1 MPVCTRYRFTG
12 GNARNRGIG
21 RALSA
26 RPLHRWDMADKYS
39 GNLYTVNLPYA
50 NFGIIENGG
59 KVTYAAP
66 IAKWAIGKTLRDVE
80 AFYRRKGGQMTAHTQ
95 PEIKRII
102 MCGSRTWRNR
112 ELIFDKVFKWKQR
125 YGDSLVIM
133 HGDEP
138 NGADEDIRLAC
149 EAHQVRHIIYCA
161 AKPRHISHRLC
172 KVVQA
177 SNWDI
182 DGKFAGPK
190 RNAAMRDN
198 EPIGCVA
205 FRSEGKS
212 NGTDNCVN
220 LCKSA
225 GIPVIIY
232 KGDGTHECYTN
243 H

>member
-1 MPVCTRYRFTG
+1 MV
-12 GNARNRGIG
+12 
-21 RALSA
+21 
-26 RPLHRWDMADKYS
+26 DKYS

-59 KVTYAAP
+59 KVTFAAP
-66 IAKWAIGKTLRDVE
+66 IARWAIGKSIQDME
-80 AFYRRKGGQMTAHTQ
+80 AFCKRKGGEMTAHPQQQ

-102 MCGSRTWRNR
+102 MCGSRTWHNQ

-125 YGDSLVIM
+125 YSDSLVIM

-138 NGADEDIRLAC
+138 NGADECIRLAC

-161 AKPRHISHRLC
+161 AKPKHVSHRLC

-177 SNWDI
+177 SDWDV
-182 DGKFAGPK
+182 DGKYAGPK
-190 RNAAMRDN
+190 RNTAMRDN

-212 NGTDNCVN
+212 NGTDSMLQ
-220 LCKSA
+220 LCA
-225 GIPVIIY
+225 DVGIPRIVY
-232 KGDGTHECYTN
+232 MADGTRHISE
-243 H
+243 